1 MSEAADDRPLLGV
14 RGLAK
19 RYGAQVGC
27 LDVGFDLW
35 PGEVLGIVGESGSG
49 KTTVLDCLSGRV
61 AADGGR
67 VAYAKADGSVVD
79 VLRLDEAARRR
90 LLRTE
95 WGVVHQHAREGLRM
109 GVSAGANVGERLMAL
124 GARPRTRP

>member
-1 MSEAADDRPLLGV
+1 MSGSADERPLLGV

-49 KTTVLDCLSGRV
+49 KTTVLNCLAGRV
-61 AADGGR
+61 PADGGQ
-67 VAYAKADGSVVD
+67 VIYVNGTG
-79 VLRLDEAARRR
+79 ARRW
-90 LLRTE
+90 TC
-95 WGVVHQHAREGLRM
+95 
-109 GVSAGANVGERLMAL
+109 
-124 GARPRTRP
+124 